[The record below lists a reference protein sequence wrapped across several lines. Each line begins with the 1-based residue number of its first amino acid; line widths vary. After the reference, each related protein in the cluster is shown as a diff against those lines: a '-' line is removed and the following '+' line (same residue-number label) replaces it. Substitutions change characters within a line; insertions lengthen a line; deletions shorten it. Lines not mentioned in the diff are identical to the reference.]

1 MDILTL
7 IAATV
12 ASLIIAGL
20 ITSTIILA
28 FKSRKYY
35 NESVQLSMDKV
46 ILLVQLEKLTETRD
60 VKNVEESQGFVKFLS
75 ESRDWAFTFIDDV
88 QAAIE
93 EYRKIADVI
102 PLSKDMTVEQAE
114 NLSAAYDKLVS
125 FLPEDNLL

>member
-20 ITSTIILA
+20 ITSTVILA

-60 VKNVEESQGFVKFLS
+60 VKNVEESQGFIKFLS